1 MTLTEVYQ
9 TGEDKYHTILLTR
22 EIQNTNKQTWEN
34 RKRGTGS
41 ENKQVTAGLGER
53 LRGTTYIENKQALRL
68 QCATRG
74 TEAILYKW
82 STTLQKS
89 DSFSCTPETYI
100 LLCINSISQ
109 KRKKKKHTKFQLQS
123 KWVTG
128 MKQCGEESQKC
139 GIFEWWQMVT
149 RLIAG
154 IPL

>member
-1 MTLTEVYQ
+1 MILEDMTLTEVYQ

-109 KRKKKKHTKFQLQS
+109 KRKKNTQS
-123 KWVTG
+123 FSYKVN
-128 MKQCGEESQKC
+128 ESQVWNSVEKRVKNVASLN
-139 GIFEWWQMVT
+139 GDRW
-149 RLIAG
+149 
-154 IPL
+154 

>member
-1 MTLTEVYQ
+1 MILEDMTLTEVYQ

-109 KRKKKKHTKFQLQS
+109 KRKKNTQS
-123 KWVTG
+123 FSYKVN
-128 MKQCGEESQKC
+128 ESQVWNSVEKRVKNVASLN
-139 GIFEWWQMVT
+139 GGRW
-149 RLIAG
+149 
-154 IPL
+154 

>member
-1 MTLTEVYQ
+1 MILEDMTLTEVYQ

-53 LRGTTYIENKQALRL
+53 LRGTTYTENKQALRL

-109 KRKKKKHTKFQLQS
+109 KRKKNTQS
-123 KWVTG
+123 FSYKVN
-128 MKQCGEESQKC
+128 ESQVWNSVEKRVKNVASLN
-139 GIFEWWQMVT
+139 GGRW
-149 RLIAG
+149 
-154 IPL
+154 

>member
-1 MTLTEVYQ
+1 MILEDMTLTEVYQ

-74 TEAILYKW
+74 TEAILYTW

-109 KRKKKKHTKFQLQS
+109 KRKKNTQS
-123 KWVTG
+123 FSYKVN
-128 MKQCGEESQKC
+128 ESQVWNSVEKRVKNVASLN
-139 GIFEWWQMVT
+139 GGRW
-149 RLIAG
+149 
-154 IPL
+154 

>member
-1 MTLTEVYQ
+1 MILEDMTLTEVYQ

-109 KRKKKKHTKFQLQS
+109 KRKKNTPSFSYK
-123 KWVTG
+123 VN
-128 MKQCGEESQKC
+128 ESQVWNSVEKRVKNVASLN
-139 GIFEWWQMVT
+139 GDRW
-149 RLIAG
+149 
-154 IPL
+154 

>member
-1 MTLTEVYQ
+1 MILEDMTLTEVYQ

-109 KRKKKKHTKFQLQS
+109 KRKKNTHSFSYK
-123 KWVTG
+123 VN
-128 MKQCGEESQKC
+128 ESQVWNSVEKRVKNVASLN
-139 GIFEWWQMVT
+139 GDRW
-149 RLIAG
+149 
-154 IPL
+154 